1 MIVNRIKKGMM
12 NKTPEIFIGYAFE
25 EISFFHNIK
34 ETFPKHKIEINTK
47 ICYSNFIIFLNP

>member
-1 MIVNRIKKGMM
+1 M
-12 NKTPEIFIGYAFE
+12 NKTPQLFSDYTFE

-34 ETFPKHKIEINTK
+34 ETFSKHKIEINTK